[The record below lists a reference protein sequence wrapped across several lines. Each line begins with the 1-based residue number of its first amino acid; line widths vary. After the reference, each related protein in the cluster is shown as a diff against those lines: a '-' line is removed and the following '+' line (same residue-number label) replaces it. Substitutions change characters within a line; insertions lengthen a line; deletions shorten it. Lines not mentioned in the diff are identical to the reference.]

1 MFGSMELSKIIGQ
14 NARRMRKA
22 LRLNQDD
29 FAAKAKLSQQQIS
42 KIERGSQNVTLKS
55 IAKLAKA
62 FDVPDIELFLPPDME
77 VRRKHDTK

>member
-1 MFGSMELSKIIGQ
+1 MELSKILGK

-22 LRLNQDD
+22 L
-29 FAAKAKLSQQQIS
+29 KLSQEKLAEQADVSQQQIS
-42 KIERGSQNVTLKS
+42 KIEGGSQNVTLKS

-77 VRRKHDTK
+77 VRRKHDTE